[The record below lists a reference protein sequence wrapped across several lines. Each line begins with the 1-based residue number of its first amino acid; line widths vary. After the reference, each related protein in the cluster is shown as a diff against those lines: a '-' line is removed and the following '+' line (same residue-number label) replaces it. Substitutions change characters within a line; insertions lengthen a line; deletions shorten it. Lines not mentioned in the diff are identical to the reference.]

1 MAALSTDI
9 KRGCHVSPSTKALE
23 QRQHIATLFI
33 LREANRN
40 SSTHV
45 ASGLTY
51 SHANSVVAYLQP
63 LLLTLDVTLQ
73 QCEYNSSCQQ
83 LPKHSPIREQIN
95 NSLKHGLAADDSAV
109 LKSPAFIQPV
119 YKNDRLQKR

>member
-9 KRGCHVSPSTKALE
+9 KHGCHVSPSTKALK
-23 QRQHIATLFI
+23 QRQQIATLFI
-33 LREANRN
+33 PREANQKC
-40 SSTHV
+40 STHE

-51 SHANSVVAYLQP
+51 LHADSVLAYLQP

-95 NSLKHGLAADDSAV
+95 NSLKHDSAV
-109 LKSPAFIQPV
+109 
-119 YKNDRLQKR
+119 